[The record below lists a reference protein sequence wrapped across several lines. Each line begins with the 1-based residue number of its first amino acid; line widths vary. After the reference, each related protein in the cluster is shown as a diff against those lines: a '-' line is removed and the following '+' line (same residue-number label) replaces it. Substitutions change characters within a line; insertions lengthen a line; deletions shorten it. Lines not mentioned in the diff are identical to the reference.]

1 MKFPTKTI
9 LAAITTLGISASV
22 LAHTMPKIEDARV
35 VQPPPGANVAAAYF
49 TISNHGHEDLILT
62 DAEGDVAEQVEL
74 HLSFVENDV
83 AKMEQQASIV
93 IPSGQSLEFKHG
105 SYHVMFMGLKQD
117 LVAGETID
125 IVLNTSAGDMDVTI
139 PIISLDEATSSHGM
153 KHGDHGMEHGAH
165 DMKSGMKHDDMSH
178 DMKAE
183 SQ

>member
-1 MKFPTKTI
+1 MKLTI
-9 LAAITTLGISASV
+9 KSVLVAITTLGISASV
-22 LAHTMPKIEDARV
+22 LAHMPQIQDARV

-49 TISNHGHEDLILT
+49 TINNHGAEDLILT
-62 DAEGDVAEQVEL
+62 DAEGDIADQVEL

-83 AKMEQQASIV
+83 AKMEKQESIV
-93 IPSGQSLEFKHG
+93 IPPGQSLEFKHG

-117 LVAGETID
+117 LVAGESLD
-125 IVLNTSAGDMDVTI
+125 IVLNTSAGDIDVTI

-153 KHGDHGMEHGAH
+153 KDGAH
-165 DMKSGMKHDDMSH
+165 DMKSGMKHGDMSH